1 MLIYDGDCGFC
12 TTTAAWVSARLRVP
26 LSVVPWQEIDDLGEI
41 GLSEAEVATAAYW
54 VDAYGRVERGHRAIG
69 RALTMTSGPL
79 VVLGWLLLTPPF
91 SWLGAAGYPIVAR
104 YRHKLPGATAA
115 CAIRT

>member
-12 TTTAAWVSARLRVP
+12 TSTAAWVSSHLRVP
-26 LSVVPWQEIDDLGEI
+26 LSVVPWQDIADLGAL
-41 GLSEAEVATAAYW
+41 GLSEAEVSSAAFW

-69 RALTMTSGPL
+69 RALTMMTGPW

-91 SWLGAAGYPIVAR
+91 GWAGAAGYPIVAR

-115 CAIRT
+115 CAIRP

>member
-1 MLIYDGDCGFC
+1 VLIYDGDCGFC

-104 YRHKLPGATAA
+104 FRHRLPGATAG
-115 CAIRT
+115 CAIRA